1 MLFSLIKNIKLQLLV
16 SRGVNN
22 RFCKCD
28 TVFSITCTLPYLL
41 FCKMKKLIYLNAD
54 CDYQRFASAFQLK
67 LLCFKERCGSKCKQA
82 VDLPVIVSDCMIFL
96 SLFLAIKRMSI
107 STVSFFAARLWNYL
121 PLEYFLLAY
130 GLSAW
135 MSRVNRHLLPFSLY
149 IIIST
154 MCFLYLF
161 CLILFFILKNEC
173 CT

>member
-1 MLFSLIKNIKLQLLV
+1 MRHSILNHLYLALPFILQNEETYLFECRLWLSKICQCIPV
-16 SRGVNN
+16 E
-22 RFCKCD
+22 
-28 TVFSITCTLPYLL
+28 T
-41 FCKMKKLIYLNAD
+41 
-54 CDYQRFASAFQLK
+54 

-130 GLSAW
+130 GLSTW